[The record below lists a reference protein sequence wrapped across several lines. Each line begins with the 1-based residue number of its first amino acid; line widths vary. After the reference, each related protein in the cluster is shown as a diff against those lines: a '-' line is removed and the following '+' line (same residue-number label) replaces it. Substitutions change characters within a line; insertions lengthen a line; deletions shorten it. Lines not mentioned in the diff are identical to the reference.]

1 MKSKTYIIK
10 YITKSANQTRKIG
23 EKMAKEIVLASP
35 KSRRGEGGS
44 PTTTLNRGER
54 WGRGFSLQRKGA
66 IVLAMQGDL
75 GGGKTTF
82 IQGFARGLGIE
93 ENITSPT
100 FVILK
105 VFKIT
110 KSKIQMSNVKP
121 NPKSKAQNRNSKF
134 KISAYRAGRQN
145 SKFFYH
151 IDCYRIEKSG
161 DLLDL
166 GIKNILSDR
175 NNIVAIEWSEKVQ
188 KILPKHAIKIKF
200 EFVDENTRKI
210 TIK

>member
-1 MKSKTYIIK
+1 MKSKT

-23 EKMAKEIVLASP
+23 EKMAKEIV
-35 KSRRGEGGS
+35 S

-54 WGRGFSLQRKGA
+54 WGRGLSTKKNGA

-82 IQGFARGLGIE
+82 IQGFARGLGIK

-105 VFKIT
+105 KFAI
-110 KSKIQMSNVKP
+110 
-121 NPKSKAQNRNSKF
+121 PKFQ
-134 KISAYRAGRQN
+134 
-145 SKFFYH
+145 FFYH
-151 IDCYRIEKSG
+151 IDCYRLEKPEDLIE
-161 DLLDL
+161 L
-166 GIKNILSDR
+166 GINNILSDR

-188 KILPKHAIKIKF
+188 KILPKNVIQIKF
-200 EFVDENTRKI
+200 GFVDENTRKI
-210 TIK
+210 VIK

>member
-1 MKSKTYIIK
+1 MINKI

-54 WGRGFSLQRKGA
+54 WGRGFPTQRKGA

-82 IQGFARGLGIE
+82 IQGFARGLGIK

-105 VFKIT
+105 KFEIAASPRPFGKRGGAPRND
-110 KSKIQMSNVKP
+110 KDGAPRNDRSNV
-121 NPKSKAQNRNSKF
+121 
-134 KISAYRAGRQN
+134 
-145 SKFFYH
+145 FYH

-166 GIKNILSDR
+166 GVKNILSDR
-175 NNIVAIEWSEKVQ
+175 NNIVAIEWSEKIQ
-188 KILPKHAIKIKF
+188 KILPKNAIKIKF
-200 EFVDENTRKI
+200 EFVDENTRRI
-210 TIK
+210 VMN